1 MMCLQEKRTDTGVP
15 GGLQVSVTHT
25 SQDME
30 DETDGKRENFER
42 IGIYE
47 KESSEHSGPGDTL
60 SDMKNPSAVSV
71 AWTQGA
77 SGAGDR
83 ATGNVHAGAQRRTDQ
98 ESAESR
104 TEHRENARR
113 PRGGARRGQR
123 REHGTEVACRESF
136 PEPTRDF
143 DPRFQAAP
151 FVNPKQNAAAH
162 VNIWARYSPAAE
174 NRRRKGQS

>member
-1 MMCLQEKRTDTGVP
+1 MRELRGGRTRREQRGRTD
-15 GGLQVSVTHT
+15 
-25 SQDME
+25 E
-30 DETDGKRENFER
+30 
-42 IGIYE
+42 
-47 KESSEHSGPGDTL
+47 
-60 SDMKNPSAVSV
+60 
-71 AWTQGA
+71 
-77 SGAGDR
+77 
-83 ATGNVHAGAQRRTDQ
+83 

-113 PRGGARRGQR
+113 LRGGARRGQR

-136 PEPTRDF
+136 PEPARDF

-162 VNIWARYSPAAE
+162 VNIWADYSPAAE